1 MQKIVVINPPIE
13 GGIYQYTFALC
24 NALAAAGCQ
33 VSMLISPG
41 KYELANVKRGFE
53 IVPLLQTGPRQNRLP
68 QKMVRRAVA
77 RLRPNLWHQ
86 RLGKQ
91 IGQYVLAQKADIVHQ
106 QWAGDVDAEPVLWE
120 AMRRQFRTPVPLVY
134 TAHNVWPHEASP
146 RMEEQYKALYT
157 HPDRIVVHGKTL
169 QRQMITEA
177 AVPERKVSI
186 IPLGNYH
193 HLAAAAPAVP
203 AAEARA
209 RLNLPADAKVI
220 LFLGFI
226 RFYKG
231 LDVLLLAFERLLRR
245 RTGGMYRLLVV
256 GTLSDATWDHSLYGG
271 LCRSLKIA
279 DSVQVQ
285 QSYVPT
291 EDFGLYFAAA
301 DAVCC
306 PYRDGS
312 QSAALQLAYSYR
324 KPVVATTVGS
334 LPESV
339 VEGQT
344 GLLVK
349 PEEPDELADA
359 LEAILS
365 DPERC
370 RQMGEYAY
378 QWAAEE
384 LSWDKIAQQTLQL
397 YQDLQAGTPTSA

>member
-1 MQKIVVINPPIE
+1 MKKIVVVNQPRE
-13 GGIYQYTFALC
+13 GGIYHYTFALC

-33 VSMLISPG
+33 VSLLTTPG
-41 KYELANVKRGFE
+41 EYELANVKRGFE
-53 IVPLLQTGPRQNRLP
+53 IVPLLQTGPRRNRLP
-68 QKMVRRAVA
+68 QKLARRAVA

-91 IGQYVLAQKADIVHQ
+91 IGQYVQAQKAEVVHQ
-106 QWAGDVDAEPVLWE
+106 QWVSDVDAEPVMW
-120 AMRRQFRTPVPLVY
+120 ASMRRQLRATVPLVY

-146 RMEEQYKALYT
+146 RTEEQYKALYT

-169 QRQMITEA
+169 QRQMVTEA
-177 AVPERKVSI
+177 AVPERKISVV
-186 IPLGNYH
+186 PHGNYH
-193 HLAAAAPAVP
+193 YLAEAAPAIS

-209 RLNLPADAKVI
+209 RLNLPDEAKVV
-220 LFLGFI
+220 LFLGYI

-245 RTGGMYRLLVV
+245 RAGGPYRLLVV
-256 GTLSDATWDHSLYGG
+256 GSLPDATWDHSLYGG

-285 QSYVPT
+285 QNYVPT

-301 DAVCC
+301 DVVCF
-306 PYRDGS
+306 PYRHGS
-312 QSAALQLAYSYR
+312 QSGALQLAYSYR

-344 GLLVK
+344 GFLVR

-359 LEAILS
+359 LETILS

-384 LSWDKIAQQTLQL
+384 LSWDKIAQRTLRL
-397 YQDLQAGTPTSA
+397 YHELQAGATVSA

>member
-1 MQKIVVINPPIE
+1 MKIIIINPSRE
-13 GGIYQYTFALC
+13 GGIHHYTFALC

-33 VSMLISPG
+33 VSLLTTPG
-41 KYELANVKRGFE
+41 EYELANVKRGFE
-53 IVPLLQTGPRQNRLP
+53 IVPLLHVGPRQNRMP
-68 QKMVRRAVA
+68 QRLARRAVA
-77 RLRPNLWHQ
+77 RLSPNLWNQ

-91 IGQYVLAQKADIVHQ
+91 IGQYVQAQKAEVVHQ
-106 QWAGDVDAEPVLWE
+106 QWASDVDTEPVLWE
-120 AMRRQFRTPVPLVY
+120 AMRRRFQTYIPLVY

-146 RMEEQYKALYT
+146 RTEEQYKALYT

-169 QRQMITEA
+169 QRQIITEA
-177 AVPERKVSI
+177 AVPERKVSV

-203 AAEARA
+203 AAEARTC
-209 RLNLPADAKVI
+209 LGLPANAKVI
-220 LFLGFI
+220 LFLGYI

-231 LDVLLLAFERLLRR
+231 LDVLLLAFERLLC
-245 RTGGMYRLLVV
+245 RTGGPYRLLVV
-256 GTLSDATWDHSLYGG
+256 GSLSDADWDHSLYGG

-279 DSVQVQ
+279 DAVQVQ
-285 QSYVPT
+285 QTYVPT

-344 GLLVK
+344 GLLVR

-359 LEAILS
+359 LETILS

-384 LSWDKIAQQTLQL
+384 LSWDKIAQRTLRL
-397 YQDLQAGTPTSA
+397 YHELQAGATVSA